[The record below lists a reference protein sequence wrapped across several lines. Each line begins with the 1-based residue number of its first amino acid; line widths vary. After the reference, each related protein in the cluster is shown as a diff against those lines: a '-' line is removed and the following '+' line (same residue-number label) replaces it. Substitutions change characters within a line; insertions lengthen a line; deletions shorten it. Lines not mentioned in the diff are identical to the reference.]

1 MNGPSFESGV
11 TWPLPVVL
19 DIGTELADNISS
31 GERVRIEGPDDIQ
44 LMSWTQTISTATTKP
59 KCARNCS
66 EQQTRVVRLI
76 TQWISSDDVGF
87 ESEDVFVAGGEI
99 PHPSIAM
106 ANSIPSHRPFV
117 GS

>member
-1 MNGPSFESGV
+1 MGDV
-11 TWPLPVVL
+11 PVFTL
-19 DIGTELADNISS
+19 GDE
-31 GERVRIEGPDDIQ
+31 E
-44 LMSWTQTISTATTKP
+44 
-59 KCARNCS
+59 
-66 EQQTRVVRLI
+66 VVRLI

-99 PHPSIAM
+99 PHVSSAM

>member
-1 MNGPSFESGV
+1 MGDV
-11 TWPLPVVL
+11 PVFTL
-19 DIGTELADNISS
+19 GDE
-31 GERVRIEGPDDIQ
+31 E
-44 LMSWTQTISTATTKP
+44 
-59 KCARNCS
+59 
-66 EQQTRVVRLI
+66 VVRLI